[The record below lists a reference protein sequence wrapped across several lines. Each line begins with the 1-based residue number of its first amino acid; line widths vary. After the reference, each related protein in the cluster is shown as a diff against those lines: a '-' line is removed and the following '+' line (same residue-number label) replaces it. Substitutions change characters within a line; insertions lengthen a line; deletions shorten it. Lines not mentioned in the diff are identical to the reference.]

1 MNPPHLN
8 ALVNEATK
16 RPPHK
21 KEIVLD
27 HDDVFLAD
35 GSKFK
40 PLPVKNTSDV
50 LRASLLMLFK
60 HVSDIHV
67 TIVEIIAEKYGLSV
81 EDIHKTI
88 TEDSRWSDI
97 FVHPLIS
104 DLTETAEKQA
114 EPKVTPPAKPKAP
127 AKKKIV
133 LSDEPEMVF
142 D

>member
-1 MNPPHLN
+1 MNTSQLN
-8 ALVNEATK
+8 TLAKEALKLPRT
-16 RPPHK
+16 K

-27 HDDVFLAD
+27 NDEVFLAD

-40 PLPVKNTSDV
+40 PIPVKNTSDV
-50 LRASLLMLFK
+50 LRGSLLMLFK

-88 TEDSRWSDI
+88 TEDPRWSQM

-114 EPKVTPPAKPKAP
+114 EPPAKPKAP
-127 AKKKIV
+127 SKKKVI
-133 LSDEPEMVF
+133 LSDEPELVF
-142 D
+142 E